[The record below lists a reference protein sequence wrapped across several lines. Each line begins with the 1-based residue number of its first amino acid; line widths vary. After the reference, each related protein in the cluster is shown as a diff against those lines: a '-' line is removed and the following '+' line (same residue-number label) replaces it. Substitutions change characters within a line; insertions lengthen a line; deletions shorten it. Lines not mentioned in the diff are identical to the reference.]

1 MYAMGESLKPEL
13 RGKLRGS
20 VFAMVLIFA
29 ILISLSL
36 VALVK
41 LTEYQYRSARIKIFR
56 QEGFYLAEM
65 GIQHA
70 LWRLRNNEDG
80 THIPSCPA
88 SPFCCSSGDCNLR
101 ALGVGSSCT
110 ERINTSD
117 PDWGPSPY
125 TLEITY
131 TKLSEGGSA
140 NLTSDDQFRINARVD
155 YPGL

>member
-80 THIPSCPA
+80 THIS
-88 SPFCCSSGDCNLR
+88 CNLR
-101 ALGVGSSCT
+101 TLGVGSSCT
-110 ERINTSD
+110 EHINTSD

-131 TKLSEGGSA
+131 TKLREGGSA
-140 NLTSDDQFRINARVD
+140 NLTSDDQFRIDARVD